1 MNRCKRIAVCSAQV
15 PFVTGGAEIHV
26 ESLVRELE
34 ARDYEVELIRLPFRW
49 YPHEELIKGCLAW
62 RLVNITASMGRPIDL
77 AIATKFPSYV
87 AQHPNKVV
95 WLIHQYR
102 AAYDLYGTRY
112 SELTPSQEDQNLRS
126 IVRRIDESTLGE
138 AQRIFTNSRN
148 TARRLARYNSL
159 HGEPLYHPPKHD
171 GRYYSAGYGDYIFA
185 VSRLEPLKRLDG
197 LLRALVHTHPDVRCL
212 IAGTGPMQSELTRLA
227 DRLGVA
233 DRVEFLGYVADERL
247 IELYANSFAVYYAP
261 FDEDYGYVTLE
272 AFKSRKPVLTA
283 PDSGGVLEFVA
294 DAENGYVVAVDQPAR
309 MAERINQLYGDRR
322 LAARLGEA
330 GFERVADITWDHAIA
345 RLTET
350 L

>member
-1 MNRCKRIAVCSAQV
+1 MNRRKRIAVCTAQV
-15 PFVTGGAEIHV
+15 PFVSGGAEIHV
-26 ESLVRELE
+26 ESLVRELK
-34 ARDYEVELIRLPFRW
+34 ARDYDVELVRLPFKW

-62 RLVNITASMGRPIDL
+62 RLVDITASMGRPIDL

-87 AQHPNKVV
+87 VRHPNKVV

-102 AAYDLYGTRY
+102 AAYDLYGTQY
-112 SELTPSQEDQNLRS
+112 SELTPNTEDENLRS
-126 IVRRIDESTLGE
+126 IIRRIDQSTLGE

-171 GRYYSAGYGDYIFA
+171 GRYHNAGYDDYIFA
-185 VSRLEPLKRLDG
+185 VSRLEALKRLDG
-197 LLRALVHTHPDVRCL
+197 LVRALVHTCAEVRCL
-212 IAGTGPMQSELTRLA
+212 IAGTGPMRAELERLA
-227 DRLGVA
+227 NKLGVS
-233 DRVEFLGYVADERL
+233 DRVEFLGYVDDEQL
-247 IELYANSFAVYYAP
+247 VQLYANCFAVYYAP

-283 PDSGGVLEFVA
+283 PDSGGVLEFVD
-294 DAENGYVVAVDQPAR
+294 DAISGYVVTLDEPAR
-309 MAERINQLYGDRR
+309 MGERINQLYTDRR

-330 GFERVADITWDHAIA
+330 GFEQVAGITWDYAIK